1 MLSTIMK
8 KVNIYIQP
16 LISIWFVTLLTG
28 IICIKVQRPD
38 WAVAAGIIMLVIS
51 KLSLLI
57 QIYFWVREDLWN
69 QQH

>member
-16 LISIWFVTLLTG
+16 LISICFVTLLTG

-38 WAVAAGIIMLVIS
+38 WAVVPGIIMLVIS